1 MAQIHR
7 RALLSALGVGIA
19 SLSGC
24 LGNADAG
31 GESIEDGAG
40 SASGSTAE
48 GPPTVERSLPTE
60 YTTEELKDE
69 SQSGGPAPDGIP
81 AIEDPQF
88 AESTNPPA
96 LLDDGDPVFGVV
108 LDGEAKAYPQSV
120 LVWHEIVNDVI
131 AGTPVSVTYC
141 PLTGTAQGF
150 YRGETTFGVSGQ
162 LINANL
168 VMFDR
173 ATEAWWPQMLATR
186 ITGDDPGAHLQEFQ
200 VVWTT
205 WERWRSVHPETV
217 VLTEETGFA
226 RDYGD
231 DPYGGYN
238 PRSGYYAS
246 DSFLFRPLA
255 NDDRLA
261 PKTVVIGMRSA
272 NGAVAVRKATLREER
287 IIEFDLGGVRH
298 AAVYDDSLDTGY
310 VYRVGGDVENGD
322 VENGNVENGSV
333 ENGSVENGD
342 GSDEADSVDAETAT
356 LSWEN
361 GDVVVDGD
369 VHAPDALPFER
380 EIAFDAMWFAWY
392 GYYPM
397 TDLHR

>member
-1 MAQIHR
+1 MVQIGR
-7 RALLSALGVGIA
+7 RSLLGALGVGM
-19 SLSGC
+19 SSVSGC
-24 LGNADAG
+24 LGSSDAG
-31 GESIEDGAG
+31 AE
-40 SASGSTAE
+40 SGSIDGGSDGSTGSVAE
-48 GPPTVERSLPTE
+48 GPPTVERSLPAA
-60 YTTEELKDE
+60 YTAEELAAA
-69 SQSGGPAPDGIP
+69 SRSGGPPPDGIP

-88 AESTNPPA
+88 AEATDPPA

-120 LVWHEIVNDVI
+120 LVWHEIANDVI

-150 YRGETTFGVSGQ
+150 HRGETTFGVSGQ

-173 ATEAWWPQMLATR
+173 ATGARWPQMLATR
-186 ITGDDPGAHLQEFQ
+186 ITGDDPGDHLKEFR

-205 WERWRSVHPETV
+205 WERWRSAHPETV
-217 VLTEETGFA
+217 VLTDDTGFA
-226 RDYGD
+226 RNYGS

-238 PRSGYYAS
+238 PRSGYYADGS
-246 DSFLFRPLA
+246 LLFPPLA
-255 NDDRLA
+255 EDDRLA

-272 NGAVAVRKATLREER
+272 NGAVAVRKETLREER
-287 IIEFDLGGVRH
+287 IIEFDLDAVRH
-298 AAVYDDSLDTGY
+298 AAVYDGSLDTGY
-310 VYRVGGDVENGD
+310 VYRAR
-322 VENGNVENGSV
+322 
-333 ENGSVENGD
+333 D
-342 GSDEADSVDAETAT
+342 GAESDGTDGADLETAT
-356 LSWEN
+356 LSWED
-361 GDVVVDGD
+361 GDVVVDGS
-369 VHAPDALPFER
+369 VHAPDSLPFER